1 MSVYDVMPY
10 QLLVR
15 LYMIDIKSNESL
27 NAGTDWL
34 VESGRFNLGQSEL
47 IYPLTGG
54 INSMLS
60 VGNIKSFF
68 SVSRK
73 EF

>member
-1 MSVYDVMPY
+1 MNFERIKKLVSVYDVMPY

-34 VESGRFNLGQSEL
+34 VESGRFNLGQ
-47 IYPLTGG
+47 
-54 INSMLS
+54 
-60 VGNIKSFF
+60 
-68 SVSRK
+68 VS
-73 EF
+73 